1 MVSVLLLAALPLSAQ
16 SLPVAHSEPAPEAR
30 NVTLCDLGKD
40 PAALN
45 HELVRLTAFVTHGF
59 EDFTLADPACPEMSD
74 HFSVWLTFG
83 GKAQSNTTY
92 CCPGE
97 NAQATRPESLVI
109 EGIQIPLVID
119 TTFENF
125 TSLMKLEPDTTVRA
139 TLVGRF
145 FSGKTQ
151 TPNGSAYLR
160 GFGHMGCCSLLAI
173 QRVEAFEPHTRTD
186 VDYSAEAG
194 WYENGGCDSES
205 LRYLR
210 HVSISFA
217 DQETKAVIADQR
229 LADSGVRPWAFDDP
243 MRVAVES
250 LKVLYP
256 KQVPVLQKVRH
267 TPRREVF
274 RWKNGK
280 KSTIVVVIRPYWL
293 SFYAKTNSVAWVSTT
308 VKEEECR

>member
-1 MVSVLLLAALPLSAQ
+1 MLKALCILLVVASPATAQ
-16 SLPVAHSEPAPEAR
+16 SLQPVQAEPPQEAR
-30 NVTLCDLGKD
+30 NVTFCDLGKD

-59 EDFTLADPACPEMSD
+59 EDFTLADPGCPEMSN

-97 NAQATRPESLVI
+97 SAQATRHESLAI
-109 EGIQIPLVID
+109 EGKQIPLVAD
-119 TTFENF
+119 ATFESF
-125 TSLMKLEPDTTVRA
+125 TSLLKREPDTTVRA
-139 TLVGRF
+139 TLAGRF
-145 FSGKTQ
+145 FSGEKETLR
-151 TPNGSAYLR
+151 GSIYWR

-194 WYENGGCDSES
+194 WYEKGGCDSGS

-210 HVSISFA
+210 HVSVSFA
-217 DQETKAVIADQR
+217 DKEIGQAIVEQR
-229 LADSGVRPWAFDDP
+229 LADSGVRVWAFDDP
-243 MRVAVES
+243 LRVAVES
-250 LKVLYP
+250 LKPLYTRH
-256 KQVPVLQKVRH
+256 VPVLQKVRG
-267 TPRREVF
+267 TPTREVF

-280 KSTIVVVIRPYWL
+280 KSTIIVVTRPYWL

-308 VKEEECR
+308 VKE